1 MNLCIDIGNSR
12 IKAGFF
18 NEAHLIDSVVSEAQF
33 SYELI
38 SAWVSEYNPKQIIV
52 SSVRKLNLIEI
63 DKISNEFDLEIADRS
78 IPTPFKISY
87 STPDTLGLDRI
98 LGAAGAQSL
107 FQDSNTLTIDAG
119 TCITYDI
126 VCNGA
131 FVGGVISPGL
141 QMRLNAMHLLTDKLP
156 SLQLQLSQ
164 PTVTFGNSTASSM
177 HMGAE
182 QGAIHE
188 FNGFVNKFL
197 AEFPKLKVILTG
209 GDSTFFE
216 RHAENA
222 TFASPNL
229 VLHGLNWVLLEMK
242 RKK

>member
-18 NEAHLIDSVVSEAQF
+18 NEKYLIDSVVSEAQF
-33 SYELI
+33 SFELV
-38 SAWVSEYNPKQIIV
+38 SAWASEYNTEQIIV
-52 SSVRKLNLIEI
+52 SSVRDLNSIEI
-63 DKISNEFDLEIADRS
+63 DKISNEFDLSIADRS

-87 STPDTLGLDRI
+87 STPETLGLDRI
-98 LGAAGAQSL
+98 LGAVGAQSL
-107 FQDSNTLTIDAG
+107 FPDSNTLTIDAG

-126 VCNGA
+126 VCNSAFIGGA
-131 FVGGVISPGL
+131 ISPGL

-156 SLQLQLSQ
+156 SLQLSR
-164 PTVTFGNSTASSM
+164 PDVTFGNSTASSM
-177 HMGAE
+177 QMGAE
-182 QGAIHE
+182 QGAMHE
-188 FNGFVNKFL
+188 FNGFVNQFL
-197 AEFPKLKVILTG
+197 AEFPKLKVIITG

-222 TFASPNL
+222 TFAAPNL
-229 VLHGLNWVLLEMK
+229 VLYGLNWVLLEMK

>member
-18 NEAHLIDSVVSEAQF
+18 NETHLIDSVVSEAQF
-33 SYELI
+33 SFELI
-38 SAWVSEYNPKQIIV
+38 SAWVSEYNTEQIIV
-52 SSVRKLNLIEI
+52 SSVRDLNSIEI
-63 DKISNEFDLEIADRS
+63 DKISNEFELSIADRS
-78 IPTPFKISY
+78 IPTPFTISY
-87 STPDTLGLDRI
+87 ATPETLGLDRI

-107 FQDSNTLTIDAG
+107 FPDSNTLTIDAG

-131 FVGGVISPGL
+131 FIGGAISPGL

-156 SLQLQLSQ
+156 SLQLSQ
-164 PTVTFGNSTASSM
+164 PAVTFGNSTASSM
-177 HMGAE
+177 QMGAE

-188 FNGFVNKFL
+188 FNGFVNQFL
-197 AEFPKLKVILTG
+197 AEIPKLKVIITG

-222 TFASPNL
+222 TFAAPNL
-229 VLHGLNWVLLEMK
+229 VLNGLNWVLLEMK